1 MDHLRYKADQTAA
14 IYVASGLE
22 ASDQENFELHL
33 MSCPECVDDVEAWRA
48 IEAHMPREA
57 RAVAPRAAAAGAGIK
72 EWRLAAALAAIGV
85 LGAAAGWF
93 ARPFADPGL
102 DDTAFFNALPQ
113 SRGAFDCMPLKL
125 AANTRHVVL
134 RVAGVASD
142 RRVVALNS
150 RGEELDARGYGA
162 RLQSDGSWVLS
173 FATDTIARRAL
184 NLESRGATGP
194 AESLGCVNAEFA
206 SGG

>member
-22 ASDQENFELHL
+22 ASAQEDFEVHL

-48 IEAHMPREA
+48 IEAHMPRA
-57 RAVAPRAAAAGAGIK
+57 SVARAAAAGAGFK
-72 EWRLAAALAAIGV
+72 QWRLAAALAAIGV
-85 LGAAAGWF
+85 IGAAGGWF

-125 AANTRHVVL
+125 AADTRHVVL
-134 RVAGVASD
+134 RIAGVPSD
-142 RRVVALNS
+142 RHVVALNS
-150 RGEELDARGYGA
+150 RGEELDARGYRA
-162 RLQSDGSWVLS
+162 RLQSDGSWVLQ
-173 FATDTIARRAL
+173 FAADTIARRAL
-184 NLESRGATGP
+184 NLESRAATGP